1 MNDPPKNPE
10 NLQVEVEGLEFLN
23 SQFRLVA
30 GNDDSL
36 DCRQHQA
43 IDPLT
48 KGEAVALWK
57 TGGSIK

>member
-1 MNDPPKNPE
+1 
-10 NLQVEVEGLEFLN
+10 
-23 SQFRLVA
+23 LVA